1 MNREQEIRL
10 VYRTKEDGQK
20 VISVPDET
28 VLLDQA
34 RLLVTVE
41 DPEAGTGRTFPVFR
55 QNAMTYGDCSEY
67 VKRHGCACC
76 SLTTVLAAYVSGREK
91 LTPEETIQS
100 VEPFYI
106 PEQVYSRNYAK
117 PMARQMPLTLYA
129 ISGILSREG
138 VKNRYIGPFED
149 EDAGRQIL
157 SHLYTGRPVI
167 IETSRM
173 RRWKGHIVRL
183 NDKKYAG
190 SYHTMVLLGVCEDG
204 RILFTDSATRSWAG
218 EKQRLKIEELSVLI
232 SYMFPQK
239 KEGDSHLYFHRRRET
254 GGYILVD
261 RWKGPA
267 EG

>member
-1 MNREQEIRL
+1 MHTEGEIRL
-10 VYRTKEDGQK
+10 CYITEKDGRK
-20 VISVPDET
+20 VITPPQEDL
-28 VLLDQA
+28 LLDQA
-34 RLLVTVE
+34 RLDVTVE
-41 DPEAGTGRTFPVFR
+41 DPEEGTVRRFPVFR

-76 SLTTVLAAYVSGREK
+76 SLTTVLAAYVPGREK
-91 LTPEETIQS
+91 LTPEETIKS

-106 PEQVYSRNYAK
+106 PERVYSRNYAK

-129 ISGILSREG
+129 ISGILNREG
-138 VKNRYIGPFED
+138 VKNTYVGPFKDGE
-149 EDAGRQIL
+149 AGEQIL
-157 SHLYTGRPVI
+157 AHLYSGRPVI

-173 RRWKGHIVRL
+173 RRWRGHIVRL

-218 EKQRLKIEELSVLI
+218 KIQRLKQEDLSVLI

-239 KEGDSHLYFHRRRET
+239 KEGDTHLYFHRRRGT
-254 GGYILVD
+254 GGYILID
-261 RWKGPA
+261 QG
-267 EG
+267 